1 MTSMLPTPASN
12 PRPGHGRT
20 TRTPITVAAGDG
32 IGPEILR
39 ATRAILDAA
48 GAPLDYHEITVGEQA
63 YRQGITSGVPD
74 DAWQS
79 LRRTGVLLKGPITTP
94 KGSGWKSVNV
104 TLRKTLG
111 LFANVRP
118 CVSYTPFVPGPAGMD
133 VVVVRENEEDLY
145 AGIEHRQ
152 TQDVYQ
158 CLKIVSRSGCER
170 IARYAFA
177 YARAH
182 GRKKVTSIA
191 KDNIMKLTDGLFA
204 RVCAQ
209 VAAEYPELRHEHQI
223 VDIGTARIASRPRDY
238 DVIVTMNLYGDIL
251 SDVAAEVAGS
261 IGLAPSANVGTRAA
275 MFEAIHGS
283 APDIA
288 GKDVANPSGL
298 LLSAVQM
305 LVHLGHGDLAA
316 VIHNAWLRTLED
328 GVHTAD
334 VFRSGSSSGKVP
346 VGTQAFAAAVIE
358 RLGQLPRQLP
368 AVTFAA
374 APQLASQPLK
384 APARQQQTL
393 DGVDVFVQSDLLPAT
408 LGRRLSRLRS
418 SRLQL
423 QMISNRGVKV
433 WPDGHPETYCTDH
446 WRCRFVLRDGQQP
459 GFEDVLA
466 LQAAV
471 HGSGLQVVKTEHLY
485 RFDGEP
491 GYSLGQGQ

>member
-1 MTSMLPTPASN
+1 MTNPSPIHLPQAAVGTPG
-12 PRPGHGRT
+12 PQRT
-20 TRTPITVAAGDG
+20 KIAVAAGDG

-39 ATRAILDAA
+39 ATRSVLEAA
-48 GAPLDYHEITVGEQA
+48 GAPLDYHEIVVGEQA
-63 YRQGITSGVPD
+63 YRRGITSGVPD
-74 DAWQS
+74 EAWQV
-79 LRRTGVLLKGPITTP
+79 LRETGVLLKGPITTP
-94 KGSGWKSVNV
+94 KGGGWKSVNV

-111 LFANVRP
+111 LYANVRP
-118 CVSYTPFVPGPAGMD
+118 CVAYTPFVPGAAGMD

-158 CLKIVSRSGCER
+158 CLKVVSRTGCER

-182 GRKKVTSIA
+182 GRRKVTSIA

-204 RVCAQ
+204 KVCAE
-209 VAAEYPELRHEHQI
+209 VATEYPELRHEHQI
-223 VDIGTARIASRPRDY
+223 VDIGTARIASRPKDY

-261 IGLAPSANVGTRAA
+261 IGLAPSANVGMRAA

-288 GKDVANPSGL
+288 GQGLANPSGL

-305 LVHLGHGDLAA
+305 LVHLGHGAVAA
-316 VIHNAWLRTLED
+316 RIHNAWLATIED
-328 GVHTAD
+328 GIHTAD
-334 VFRSGSSSGKVP
+334 IHRPGQSRER
-346 VGTQAFAAAVIE
+346 VGTQAFAAAVIA
-358 RLGQLPRQLP
+358 RLGQQPRQLP
-368 AVTFAA
+368 KVAFANGLPA
-374 APQLASQPLK
+374 PTPAATRAPQAK
-384 APARQQQTL
+384 EL
-393 DGVDVFVQSDLLPAT
+393 DGVDVFLQSKLTASDLGL
-408 LGRRLSRLRS
+408 RLSGLATRIP
-418 SRLQL
+418 L
-423 QMISNRGVKV
+423 QMITNRGVKV
-433 WPDGHPETYCTDH
+433 WPHGHPETWCTDH
-446 WRCRFVLRDGQQP
+446 WRCRFVRPAGAAL

-466 LQAAV
+466 VLATVHAAGFEV
-471 HGSGLQVVKTEHLY
+471 IKTEHLY

>member
-1 MTSMLPTPASN
+1 MTQPSPAQHSQASA
-12 PRPGHGRT
+12 GASGSQRT
-20 TRTPITVAAGDG
+20 KIAVAAGDG

-48 GAPLDYHEITVGEQA
+48 HAPLDYHEIVVGEQA
-63 YRQGITSGVPD
+63 YRRGVTSGVPD
-74 DAWQS
+74 EAWEV
-79 LRRTGVLLKGPITTP
+79 LRETGVLLKGPITTP
-94 KGSGWKSVNV
+94 KGGGWKSVNV

-111 LFANVRP
+111 LYANVRP
-118 CVSYTPFVPGPAGMD
+118 CVAYTPFVPGAAGMD

-158 CLKIVSRSGCER
+158 CLKVVSRTGCER

-182 GRKKVTSIA
+182 GRRKVTSIA

-204 RVCAQ
+204 KVCAE
-209 VAAEYPELRHEHQI
+209 VATEYPELRHEHQI
-223 VDIGTARIASRPRDY
+223 VDIGTARIASRPCDY

-261 IGLAPSANVGTRAA
+261 IGLAPSANIGMRAA

-288 GKDVANPSGL
+288 GQGVANPSGL

-305 LVHLGHGDLAA
+305 LVHLGHGETAA
-316 VIHNAWLRTLED
+316 RIHNAWLATIEEGL
-328 GVHTAD
+328 HTAD
-334 VFRSGSSSGKVP
+334 IFRAGQSRER
-346 VGTQAFAAAVIE
+346 VGTQAFAAAVIA
-358 RLGQLPRQLP
+358 RLGQMPRQLP
-368 AVTFAA
+368 KVSFANGLPA
-374 APQLASQPLK
+374 ASVIAPRQPQAK
-384 APARQQQTL
+384 EL
-393 DGVDVFVQSDLLPAT
+393 DGVDIFLQSNLSPNE
-408 LGRRLSRLRS
+408 LGLRLSGLATRIP
-418 SRLQL
+418 L
-423 QMISNRGVKV
+423 QMITNRGVKV
-433 WPDGHPETYCTDH
+433 WPNGHPETWCTDH
-446 WRCRFVLRDGQQP
+446 WRCRFVRASGTAI

-466 LQAAV
+466 ALATV
-471 HGSGLQVVKTEHLY
+471 HGAGFEVVKTEHLY